1 MESRTAPQPWGT
13 MIGMLNRT
21 TPYNLPNDE
30 VEQDRLDLQHTM
42 WRLVHN
48 GALHMSPVPETVKS
62 VLDVGCGT
70 GVWTIEFAE
79 EHPHAHV
86 ISTDLSPVQPV
97 FVPPNCE
104 FLVDNADGEWAFT
117 RNWDNLNPGGWL
129 EVRDIP
135 FPWGSADGTAI
146 ADSPL
151 LDWSEKVRR
160 GALKAGIDTTACK
173 SFEGHLRAI
182 RFVNLRKEMTSFPLG
197 AWPRGEKEKRLGA
210 YALEN
215 LQSGLSAISTAVF
228 SRYLDMSTEAIEV
241 TLMEAR
247 KDLHDPR
254 SHFVAPL

>member
-1 MESRTAPQPWGT
+1 MPTSSAPTCLPYSRSLFPQTASFWSITRME
-13 MIGMLNRT
+13 
-21 TPYNLPNDE
+21 
-30 VEQDRLDLQHTM
+30 
-42 WRLVHN
+42 N
-48 GALHMSPVPETVKS
+48 GPSPAS
-62 VLDVGCGT
+62 
-70 GVWTIEFAE
+70 
-79 EHPHAHV
+79 
-86 ISTDLSPVQPV
+86 STSSTRV
-97 FVPPNCE
+97 CC
-104 FLVDNADGEWAFT
+104 AWAFT
-117 RNWDNLNPGGWL
+117 TGDGFFSWDNLNPGGWL

-247 KDLHDPR
+247 KDLYDPR